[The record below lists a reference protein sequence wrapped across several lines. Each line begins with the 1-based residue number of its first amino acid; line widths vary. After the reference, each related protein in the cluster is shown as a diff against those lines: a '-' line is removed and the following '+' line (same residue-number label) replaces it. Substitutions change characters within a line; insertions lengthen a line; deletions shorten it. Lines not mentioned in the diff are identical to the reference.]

1 MQRFRTALA
10 RRTTAASLA
19 GALALGPLQAQELP
33 TDQQLQTAFG
43 SVYNHLGLMEHCMG
57 KGFATAVDVANTRKS
72 VVATIAGMT
81 VTPKAF
87 AQQAVGRRGDIVGPQ
102 VIGLM
107 DSSNP
112 ARPEEV
118 REGQT
123 MSLADNAR
131 AQKSSERTL
140 CRQMAE
146 QASAVM
152 EAASGAASDQ

>member
-10 RRTTAASLA
+10 RRTTAAILA

-152 EAASGAASDQ
+152 EAASSAASDQ

>member
-1 MQRFRTALA
+1 MQGLRTALA
-10 RRTTAASLA
+10 RYMTTGILA
-19 GALALGPLQAQELP
+19 GVLSLCPLQAQELP
-33 TDQQLQTAFG
+33 TDEQLQTAFG
-43 SVYNHLGLMEHCMG
+43 SVYNHLGLMEYCMD
-57 KGFATAVDVANTRKS
+57 KGFANAGDVANMRRS
-72 VVATIAGMT
+72 VIATIAGMT
-81 VTPKAF
+81 VIPAAL
-87 AQQAVGRRGDIVGPQ
+87 AQQAVGRRGDIVGTQ

-140 CRQMAE
+140 CREMAD

-152 EAASGAASDQ
+152 EAASNTADR

>member
-1 MQRFRTALA
+1 MQGFRIARA
-10 RRTTAASLA
+10 GRRTTAILA
-19 GALALGPLQAQELP
+19 GALALGPLQAQDP

-43 SVYNHLGLMEHCMG
+43 SVYNHLGLMEYCMG

-81 VTPKAF
+81 VTPAAF

-123 MSLADNAR
+123 TSLADNAR

-146 QASAVM
+146 QASVVM
-152 EAASGAASDQ
+152 EAASSASDR

>member
-1 MQRFRTALA
+1 VQRFRTVLYG
-10 RRTTAASLA
+10 RMTAAILTATLA
-19 GALALGPLQAQELP
+19 VSPLKAQELP
-33 TDQQLQTAFG
+33 TDQQLQAAFG
-43 SVYNHLGLMEHCMG
+43 AVYNHLGLMEYCRG
-57 KGFATAVDVANTRKS
+57 KGFATDVDVANTRKS
-72 VVATIAGMT
+72 VVAAIAGMT
-81 VTPKAF
+81 VGPAML
-87 AQQAVGRRGDIVGPQ
+87 ALQGVGRRGDIVGPQ

-107 DSSNP
+107 DSTNP

-146 QASAVM
+146 QASAVL
-152 EAASGAASDQ
+152 EAASSAASDR